1 MILKEEILPI
11 GQITKPHGLKGEMT
25 FTAYSTILEDVDVPF
40 VILEPDGLLVPFYIE
55 SIRMKTDTTG
65 LIKLERVDSDEQ
77 ARELIGQTI
86 YLPNHYLDEIEDDEF
101 ELEYFI
107 GFEVFDATF
116 GKIGKIIAV
125 DESTTNTLFVV
136 EHGDN
141 EVLIP
146 AAEEF
151 IDDMNHEKRVISLN
165 LPEGLLD
172 L

>member
-86 YLPNHYLDEIEDDEF
+86 Y
-101 ELEYFI
+101 
-107 GFEVFDATF
+107 
-116 GKIGKIIAV
+116 
-125 DESTTNTLFVV
+125 
-136 EHGDN
+136 
-141 EVLIP
+141 P
-146 AAEEF
+146 AQPL
-151 IDDMNHEKRVISLN
+151 S
-165 LPEGLLD
+165 G
-172 L
+172 

>member
-1 MILKEEILPI
+1 MGKRFI
-11 GQITKPHGLKGEMT
+11 
-25 FTAYSTILEDVDVPF
+25 
-40 VILEPDGLLVPFYIE
+40 
-55 SIRMKTDTTG
+55 
-65 LIKLERVDSDEQ
+65 
-77 ARELIGQTI
+77 
-86 YLPNHYLDEIEDDEF
+86 LPNHYLDEIEDDEF